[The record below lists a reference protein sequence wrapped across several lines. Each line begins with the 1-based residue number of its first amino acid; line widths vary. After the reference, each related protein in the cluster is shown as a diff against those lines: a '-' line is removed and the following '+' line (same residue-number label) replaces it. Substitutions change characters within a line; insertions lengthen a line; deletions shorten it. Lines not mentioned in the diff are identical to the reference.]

1 MHFFLT
7 EQFLNTVTRTQMAN
21 DSLKSR
27 IGLLGK
33 DILKAIKGSD
43 QDFTEGSIRRAIILL
58 SIPMVLEMIMESVFA
73 VVDIYLVLKLSA
85 EAGAVVGITESIM
98 TLVYAIGIGLSVA
111 TTAIV
116 ARRFGEKKPDQAA
129 VSAVHAIYAGIVASF
144 IISVPGFLYSKEILG
159 LMGASEG
166 MVQNGHGYT
175 FIMMSGNVVIMLLFI
190 INAIFRSSGDAAI
203 SMRILLIANL
213 INLVLDPLLIFGVGP
228 FPELGIQGAAIATNI
243 GRGLAVLYQLYL
255 LFFKEQRVVIKLMHL
270 KFKITEFLQL
280 IKLSLGG
287 IGQSII
293 ATSSWIVL
301 FRILAEFGSI
311 VLAGYTVAIR
321 IIIFIL
327 LPSWGLS
334 NAAATLVGQNLG
346 AKKPERAEK
355 SVWMAAYA
363 NMFFL
368 GGFSIL
374 FIIFPNFF
382 VGILSDDPEVVKTS
396 AIALRI
402 ISFGFIAYGMGM
414 VMIQS
419 FNGAGDTTTP
429 TKINFFAFWLIEIPL
444 AYLFAMHTG
453 LADRGV
459 YFAIIASET
468 FMTIWG
474 IVLFKKGNWKLMKV

>member
-1 MHFFLT
+1 MSNNSKT
-7 EQFLNTVTRTQMAN
+7 
-21 DSLKSR
+21 SR
-27 IGLLGK
+27 IKSIGK
-33 DILKAIKGSD
+33 DILNSIKGTD
-43 QDFTEGSIRRAIILL
+43 QNYTEGSIRRAIILL
-58 SIPMVLEMIMESVFA
+58 SIPMVLEMVMESVFA
-73 VVDIYLVLKLSA
+73 VVDIWLVLKISP

-116 ARRFGEKKPDQAA
+116 ARRFGEKKPEKASISAA
-129 VSAVHAIYAGIVASF
+129 HAIYAGIAASF
-144 IISVPGFLYSKEILG
+144 IISIPGFLFSKEILG
-159 LMGASEG
+159 LMGATTKMIED
-166 MVQNGHGYT
+166 GYQYT
-175 FIMMSGNVVIMLLFI
+175 LIMMSGNVVIMLLFI

-203 SMRILLIANL
+203 SMRVLLIANL
-213 INLVLDPLLIFGVGP
+213 INLILDPLLIFGIGP
-228 FPELGIQGAAIATNI
+228 FPELGIMGAAIATNV
-243 GRGLAVLYQLYL
+243 GRGIAVIYQLYL
-255 LFFKEQRVVIKLMHL
+255 LFFKEQRVVVKLKHL
-270 KFKITEFLQL
+270 TFKLNEFLRL

-346 AKKPERAEK
+346 ANKPERAEK
-355 SVWMAAYA
+355 SVWIAAYA
-363 NMFFL
+363 NMIFL
-368 GGFSIL
+368 GGFSML
-374 FIIFPNFF
+374 FIIFPRFF
-382 VGILSDDPEVVKTS
+382 VGILSDDISVINTG

-419 FNGAGDTTTP
+419 FNGAGDTITP

-444 AYLFAMHTG
+444 AYLFAIHTG
-453 LADRGV
+453 LDDKGV
-459 YFAIIASET
+459 YYAIIASET

-474 IVLFKKGNWKLMKV
+474 IILFRKGKWKLNKV

>member
-1 MHFFLT
+1 MPD
-7 EQFLNTVTRTQMAN
+7 N
-21 DSLKSR
+21 SKISR
-27 IGLLGK
+27 IKSLSI
-33 DILKAIKGSD
+33 DILNAVKGTD
-43 QDFTEGSIRRAIILL
+43 QDYTEGSLRRAIILL
-58 SIPMVLEMIMESVFA
+58 SIPMVMEMIMESVFA
-73 VVDIYLVLKLSA
+73 VVDIWLVLKISA

-116 ARRFGEKKPDQAA
+116 ARRFGEKKPEKASI
-129 VSAVHAIYAGIVASF
+129 SAVHAIYAGIAASF
-144 IISVPGFLYSKEILG
+144 IISIPGFLFSKQILE
-159 LMGASEG
+159 LMGASQE
-166 MVQNGHGYT
+166 MAQNGHQYT
-175 FIMMSGNVVIMLLFI
+175 LIMMSGNVVIMLLFI

-203 SMRILLIANL
+203 SMRVLLIANL
-213 INLVLDPLLIFGVGP
+213 INLVLDPLLIFGIGP
-228 FPELGIQGAAIATNI
+228 FPELGIMGAAIATNT
-243 GRGLAVLYQLYL
+243 GRGIAVIYQLYL
-255 LFFKEQRVVIKLMHL
+255 LFFKEQRVVVRLRHL
-270 KFKITEFLQL
+270 SFKFNELIRL

-346 AKKPERAEK
+346 ANKPERAEK
-355 SVWMAAYA
+355 SVWLAAYA
-363 NMFFL
+363 NMIFL

-374 FIIFPNFF
+374 FIIFPSFF
-382 VGILSDDPEVVKTS
+382 VGILSDDINVINTG

-429 TKINFFAFWLIEIPL
+429 TKINFFAFWLLEIPL
-444 AYLFAMHTG
+444 AYLFAIHTG
-453 LADRGV
+453 LDDKGV
-459 YFAIIASET
+459 YYAIIISET

-474 IVLFKKGNWKLMKV
+474 IILFRKGKWKLREV

>member
-1 MHFFLT
+1 MT
-7 EQFLNTVTRTQMAN
+7 DNSQ
-21 DSLKSR
+21 KSR
-27 IGLLGK
+27 IVSLGK
-33 DILKAIKGSD
+33 DILQAIKGSD

-111 TTAIV
+111 TTALV

-129 VSAVHAIYAGIVASF
+129 VSAVHAIYAGIAASF
-144 IISVPGFLYSKEILG
+144 VISIPGFLFSKQILE
-159 LMGASEG
+159 LMGASAE
-166 MVQNGHGYT
+166 MISTGHGYT

-203 SMRILLIANL
+203 SMRVLLIANL
-213 INLVLDPLLIFGVGP
+213 INIVLDPLLIFGIGP
-228 FPELGIQGAAIATNI
+228 FPELGITGAAIATNI
-243 GRGLAVLYQLYL
+243 GRGVAVLYQLYL
-255 LFFKEQRVVIKLMHL
+255 LFFKEQRIVIKLHHL
-270 KFKITEFLQL
+270 KFKFTEFSRL
-280 IKLSLGG
+280 IRLSLGG

-327 LPSWGLS
+327 LPSWGLG

-363 NMFFL
+363 NMLFL
-368 GGFSIL
+368 GGFSVL
-374 FIIFPNFF
+374 FIISPNFF
-382 VGILSDDPEVVKTS
+382 VDILSDNPEVIRAGAV
-396 AIALRI
+396 ALRT

-429 TKINFFAFWLIEIPL
+429 TKINFFAFWMLEIPL
-444 AYLFAMHTG
+444 AYLFAIHTG
-453 LADRGV
+453 LNERGV
-459 YFAIIASET
+459 YVAIIVSET

-474 IVLFKKGNWKLMKV
+474 IILFRKGKWKLMVV

>member
-1 MHFFLT
+1 MTDNSKIL
-7 EQFLNTVTRTQMAN
+7 RIK
-21 DSLKSR
+21 SLS
-27 IGLLGK
+27 K

-43 QDFTEGSIRRAIILL
+43 QNYTEGSVRRAILLL

-73 VVDIYLVLKLSA
+73 VVDIYLVLKISP

-116 ARRFGEKKPDQAA
+116 ARRFGEKKPEAA
-129 VSAVHAIYAGIVASF
+129 SISAAHAIYAGIAASF
-144 IISVPGFLYSKEILG
+144 IISIPGFLFSKEILE
-159 LMGASEG
+159 LMGASYE
-166 MVQNGHGYT
+166 MIKDGYQYT
-175 FIMMSGNVVIMLLFI
+175 LIMMSGNVVIMLLFI

-213 INLVLDPLLIFGVGP
+213 INLVLDPLLIFGIGP
-228 FPELGIQGAAIATNI
+228 FPELGIMGAAIATNI
-243 GRGLAVLYQLYL
+243 GRGIAVIYQLYL
-255 LFFKEQRVVIKLMHL
+255 LFFKEQRVVVKLRHL
-270 KFKITEFLQL
+270 TFKLNEFLRL

-293 ATSSWIVL
+293 ATSSWIIL
-301 FRILAEFGSI
+301 FRILAEFGSV

-346 AKKPERAEK
+346 ANKPERAEK
-355 SVWMAAYA
+355 SVWIAAYA
-363 NMFFL
+363 NMIFL

-374 FIIFPNFF
+374 FIIFPRFF
-382 VGILSDDPEVVKTS
+382 VGILSDDITVINTG

-429 TKINFFAFWLIEIPL
+429 TKINFFAFWLLEIPL
-444 AYLFAMHTG
+444 AYLFAIHTG
-453 LADRGV
+453 LDDKGV
-459 YFAIIASET
+459 YYAIIASET

-474 IVLFKKGNWKLMKV
+474 IILFRKGKWKLKKV

>member
-1 MHFFLT
+1 MLEATKIPRFI
-7 EQFLNTVTRTQMAN
+7 
-21 DSLKSR
+21 S
-27 IGLLGK
+27 LGK
-33 DILKAIKGSD
+33 DILKAVKGSN
-43 QDFTEGSIRRAIILL
+43 QNFTEGSIRRAIILL

-73 VVDIYLVLKLSA
+73 VVDIYLVLKISP

-116 ARRFGEKKPDQAA
+116 ARRFGEKKPEKASISAA
-129 VSAVHAIYAGIVASF
+129 HAIYAGIAASF
-144 IISVPGFLYSKEILG
+144 IISIPGFLFSKQILE
-159 LMGASEG
+159 LMGASAQ
-166 MVQNGHGYT
+166 MIKDGYQYT
-175 FIMMSGNVVIMLLFI
+175 LIMMSGNVVIMLLFI

-213 INLVLDPLLIFGVGP
+213 INLVLDPLLIFGIGP
-228 FPELGIQGAAIATNI
+228 FPELGIMGAAIATNI
-243 GRGLAVLYQLYL
+243 GRGIAVIYQLYL
-255 LFFKEQRVVIKLMHL
+255 LFFKEQRVVIKLRHL
-270 KFKITEFLQL
+270 TFKLNEFLRL

-355 SVWMAAYA
+355 SVWIAAYA
-363 NMFFL
+363 NMIFL
-368 GGFSIL
+368 GGFSTLFIL
-374 FIIFPNFF
+374 FPYFF
-382 VGILSDDPEVVKTS
+382 VGILSDDIEVINTG

-419 FNGAGDTTTP
+419 FNGAGDTITP
-429 TKINFFAFWLIEIPL
+429 TKINFFAFWLLEIPL
-444 AYLFAMHTG
+444 AYFFAIHAG
-453 LADRGV
+453 FDEKGV
-459 YFAIIASET
+459 YYAIIASET

-474 IVLFKKGNWKLMKV
+474 IILFKKGKWKLKEV

>member
-1 MHFFLT
+1 MSYNST
-7 EQFLNTVTRTQMAN
+7 I
-21 DSLKSR
+21 SR
-27 IGLLGK
+27 IKSVGK
-33 DILKAIKGSD
+33 DIFNSIKGTN

-58 SIPMVLEMIMESVFA
+58 SVPMVLEMVMESIFA
-73 VVDIYLVLKLSA
+73 VVDIYLVLKISP

-116 ARRFGEKKPDQAA
+116 ARRFGEKKPEKAS
-129 VSAVHAIYAGIVASF
+129 VSAIHAIYAGIAASF
-144 IISVPGFLYSKEILG
+144 LISIPGFLYSKEILA
-159 LMGASEG
+159 LMGASHQ
-166 MVQNGHGYT
+166 MIKDGYQYT
-175 FIMMSGNVVIMLLFI
+175 LIMMSGNVVIMLLFI

-213 INLVLDPLLIFGVGP
+213 INLVLDPLLIFGIGP
-228 FPELGIQGAAIATNI
+228 FPELGIMGAAIATNI
-243 GRGLAVLYQLYL
+243 GRGVAVIYQLYL
-255 LFFKEQRVVIKLMHL
+255 LFFKEQRVVVRLRHLAFKLN
-270 KFKITEFLQL
+270 EFLRL

-293 ATSSWIVL
+293 ATSSWIIL

-346 AKKPERAEK
+346 ANKPERAEK
-355 SVWMAAYA
+355 SVWIAAYA
-363 NMFFL
+363 NMLFL

-374 FIIFPNFF
+374 FIIFPRFF
-382 VGILSDDPEVVKTS
+382 VGILSDDINVINTG

-429 TKINFFAFWLIEIPL
+429 TKINFFAFWLLEIPL
-444 AYLFAMHTG
+444 AYLLAMHT
-453 LADRGV
+453 DFNDKGV
-459 YFAIIASET
+459 YYAIIASET

-474 IVLFKKGNWKLMKV
+474 IILFRKGKWKLMKV

>member
-1 MHFFLT
+1 MS
-7 EQFLNTVTRTQMAN
+7 NN
-21 DSLKSR
+21 SKISR
-27 IGLLGK
+27 IKSVGK
-33 DILKAIKGSD
+33 DILNSIKGTE
-43 QDFTEGSIRRAIILL
+43 QDYTEGSIKRAILLL
-58 SIPMVLEMIMESVFA
+58 SVPMVLEMIMESVFA
-73 VVDIYLVLKLSA
+73 VVDIYLVLKISP

-116 ARRFGEKKPDQAA
+116 ARRFGEKKPEKASISAA
-129 VSAVHAIYAGIVASF
+129 HAIYAGIAASF
-144 IISVPGFLYSKEILG
+144 IISIPGFLFSKEILG
-159 LMGASEG
+159 LMGATTKMIED
-166 MVQNGHGYT
+166 GYQYT
-175 FIMMSGNVVIMLLFI
+175 LIMMSGNVVIMLLFI

-213 INLVLDPLLIFGVGP
+213 INLILDPLLIFGIGP
-228 FPELGIQGAAIATNI
+228 FPELGIMGAAIATNT
-243 GRGLAVLYQLYL
+243 GRGIAVIYQLYL
-255 LFFKEQRVVIKLMHL
+255 LFYKEQRVVVRLRHLTFKLN
-270 KFKITEFLQL
+270 EFLRL
-280 IKLSLGG
+280 IKLSLRG

-346 AKKPERAEK
+346 ANKPERAEK
-355 SVWMAAYA
+355 SVWIAAYA
-363 NMFFL
+363 NMIFL

-374 FIIFPNFF
+374 FIIFPRFF
-382 VGILSDDPEVVKTS
+382 VGILSDDISVINTG

-444 AYLFAMHTG
+444 AYLFAIHTG
-453 LADRGV
+453 LDDKGV
-459 YFAIIASET
+459 YYAIIASET

-474 IVLFKKGNWKLMKV
+474 IILFRKGKWKLKKV

>member
-1 MHFFLT
+1 MS
-7 EQFLNTVTRTQMAN
+7 NN
-21 DSLKSR
+21 SKISR
-27 IGLLGK
+27 IKSVGK
-33 DILKAIKGSD
+33 DILNSIKGTE
-43 QDFTEGSIRRAIILL
+43 QDYTEGSIKRAILLL
-58 SIPMVLEMIMESVFA
+58 SVPMVLEMIMESVFA
-73 VVDIYLVLKLSA
+73 VVDIYLVLKISP

-116 ARRFGEKKPDQAA
+116 ARRFGEKKPEKASISAA
-129 VSAVHAIYAGIVASF
+129 HAIYAGIAASF
-144 IISVPGFLYSKEILG
+144 IISIPGFLFSKEILG
-159 LMGASEG
+159 LMGATTKMIED
-166 MVQNGHGYT
+166 GYQYT
-175 FIMMSGNVVIMLLFI
+175 LIMMSGNVVIMLLFI

-213 INLVLDPLLIFGVGP
+213 INLILDPLLIFGIGP
-228 FPELGIQGAAIATNI
+228 FPELGIMGAAIATNT
-243 GRGLAVLYQLYL
+243 GRGIAVIYQLYL
-255 LFFKEQRVVIKLMHL
+255 LFYKEQRVVVRLRHLTFKLN
-270 KFKITEFLQL
+270 EFLRL

-346 AKKPERAEK
+346 ANKPERAEK
-355 SVWMAAYA
+355 SVWIAAYA
-363 NMFFL
+363 NMIFL

-374 FIIFPNFF
+374 FIIFPRFF
-382 VGILSDDPEVVKTS
+382 VGILSDDISVINTG

-444 AYLFAMHTG
+444 AYLFAIHTG
-453 LADRGV
+453 LDDKGV
-459 YFAIIASET
+459 YYAIIASET

-474 IVLFKKGNWKLMKV
+474 IILFRKGKWKLNKV

>member
-1 MHFFLT
+1 MT
-7 EQFLNTVTRTQMAN
+7 ENSKT
-21 DSLKSR
+21 SR
-27 IGLLGK
+27 IKSISK
-33 DILKAIKGSD
+33 DILNSIKGTE
-43 QDFTEGSIRRAIILL
+43 QDFTKGSIKQAILL
-58 SIPMVLEMIMESVFA
+58 LSVPMVLEMVMESVFA
-73 VVDIYLVLKLSA
+73 VVDIYLVLKISP

-116 ARRFGEKKPDQAA
+116 ARRFGEKKPEKASISAA
-129 VSAVHAIYAGIVASF
+129 HALYAGIAASF
-144 IISVPGFLYSKEILG
+144 IISIPGFLYSKEILG
-159 LMGASEG
+159 LMGATPSMIED
-166 MVQNGHGYT
+166 GYQYT
-175 FIMMSGNVVIMLLFI
+175 QIMMSGNVVIMLLFI

-213 INLVLDPLLIFGVGP
+213 INLILDPLLIFGIGP
-228 FPELGIQGAAIATNI
+228 FPELGIMGAAIATNT
-243 GRGLAVLYQLYL
+243 GRGIAVIYQLYI
-255 LFFKEQRVVIKLMHL
+255 LFFKAQRVVVKLKHL
-270 KFKITEFLQL
+270 TFKLNEFLRL

-346 AKKPERAEK
+346 ANKPDRAEK
-355 SVWMAAYA
+355 SVWIAAYA
-363 NMFFL
+363 NMIFL

-374 FIIFPNFF
+374 FIIFPRFF
-382 VGILSDDPEVVKTS
+382 VGILSDDITVINTG

-444 AYLFAMHTG
+444 AYLFAIHTG
-453 LADRGV
+453 LDEKGV
-459 YFAIIASET
+459 YYAIIASET

-474 IVLFKKGNWKLMKV
+474 IILFRKGMWKLKKI